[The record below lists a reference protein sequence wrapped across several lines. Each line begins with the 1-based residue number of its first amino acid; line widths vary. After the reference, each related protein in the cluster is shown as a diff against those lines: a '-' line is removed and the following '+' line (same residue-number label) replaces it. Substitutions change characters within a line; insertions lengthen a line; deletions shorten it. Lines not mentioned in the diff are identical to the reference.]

1 MITVSI
7 AKFFIDLVGEKAVQG
22 GEPAGPV
29 LNSPKRATLRSR
41 AFSLL
46 PVGLQTRILVRRD
59 THLQT
64 LAVQRLAELSPHLLA
79 DIGVVK
85 CELATVDGRDPNKRN
100 TALVGLVGE
109 VSLSNAGSFSMAG
122 AAQNH

>member
-1 MITVSI
+1 MITISI

-46 PVGLQTRILVRRD
+46 PFGIQTRILARRD
-59 THLQT
+59 AHLRRE
-64 LAVQRLAELSPHLLA
+64 AVQRLAELSPHLLA
-79 DIGVVK
+79 DIGVVTH
-85 CELATVDGRDPNKRN
+85 ATATFDGYHPKEAN
-100 TALVGLVGE
+100 TALVALDRQVLPF
-109 VSLSNAGSFSMAG
+109 SAGSFSVARG
-122 AAQNH
+122 VQSH